1 MNSTAPAS
9 PIDPITTW
17 KRVTRE
23 HFWEKLEILPP
34 AFQSGSGFLI
44 GEPTRHNR
52 DGRPMYRAY
61 REIGDA
67 FFESVEPLTVGAFK
81 ALRDQ
86 DVLDHVVEPVLV
98 YRTVDGK
105 LARCL
110 IPPKDITI
118 IRAEGPSALCGKEQ
132 KASSWIEAINILRGN
147 AATAPKGGAY
157 DKHDFKVV
165 FDDGQVYEGRFDLKG
180 EGPYAL
186 EDHMRQ
192 FVTYLSGEWTGYA
205 EGFDSERQRIE
216 VMTAYARDRAS
227 KPEECA
233 ESKAWLLKYDVGQ
246 GPLHVDATT
255 TAVEIVADFED
266 LALAYANAATDVEKR
281 NLTARHGELKLEALR
296 RLRQTYGTAA

>member
-1 MNSTAPAS
+1 MNNTAPTS
-9 PIDPITTW
+9 PTDPITTW

-34 AFQSGSGFLI
+34 AFQTGAGFLI

-67 FFESVEPLTVGAFK
+67 FYESVEPLTVAAFR

-110 IPPKDITI
+110 IPPKEITI
-118 IRAEGPSALCGKEQ
+118 IRAEGPSALCGKVQ
-132 KASSWIEAINILRGN
+132 KASDWIEANGILRGN
-147 AATAPKGGAY
+147 AATAPDRDAY
-157 DKHDFKVV
+157 DKHDFKIV
-165 FDDGQVYEGRFDLKG
+165 FDDGYTYDGRYDLKRK
-180 EGPYAL
+180 GPYDLA
-186 EDHMRQ
+186 EHVRG
-192 FVTYLSGEWTGYA
+192 FVGYLAGTWTGYA
-205 EGFDSERQRIE
+205 EGFDSERHRRE
-216 VMTAYARDRAS
+216 TMTRYAADRAS
-227 KPEECA
+227 KPDEVA
-233 ESKAWLLKYDVGQ
+233 EAKAWLLKYDVGQ
-246 GPLHVDATT
+246 GPIYVDATT

-266 LALAYANAATDVEKR
+266 QGLAYANAKTAEEKTR
-281 NLTARHGELKLEALR
+281 LTARHGELKLEMLR
-296 RLRQTYGTAA
+296 RLRETYTPG